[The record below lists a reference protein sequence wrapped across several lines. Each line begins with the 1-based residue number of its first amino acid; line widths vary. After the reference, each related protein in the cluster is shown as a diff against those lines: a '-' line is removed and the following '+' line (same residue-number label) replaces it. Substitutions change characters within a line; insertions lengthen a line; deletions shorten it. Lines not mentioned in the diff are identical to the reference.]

1 MLEFQITT
9 DLEALPHE
17 LSFNFDELK
26 AELTAQLERYQ
37 GLVITEDAI
46 KEGKEDRAKLNKL
59 KTALDTQRKTIKKKW
74 NEPYDVFERK
84 IKEVIA
90 LVDKPIAAIDS
101 QLNAYEEQRKAEKRE
116 QIEDLYHQTVPS
128 DIKGLIPLDRIFDQ
142 TWLNAGTSLK
152 KVEEAISGLVARIQN
167 DLLAL
172 REIEPEH
179 AVAVRQ
185 EYYRTLD
192 LGAAMRQLTALRE
205 TAEAMKRAAQAQ
217 TQAEPPKPAEPAPE
231 PQSEPVKQ
239 ATQNQP
245 QSEPEKLY
253 KLRLEFSLTKQQAAA
268 LKQFIVA
275 NGIEYK
281 TI

>member
-152 KVEEAISGLVARIQN
+152 KVEEAISELAKRVQN
-167 DLLAL
+167 DVLAL
-172 REIEPEH
+172 QEIEPEH
-179 AVAVRQ
+179 SVAVRR

-192 LGAAMRQLTALRE
+192 LGAAMRLLAELRA
-205 TAEAMKRAAQAQ
+205 TAEAVKRETPAE
-217 TQAEPPKPAEPAPE
+217 TQPEPPKPAEPAPE
-231 PQSEPVKQ
+231 PPV
-239 ATQNQP
+239 AQP
-245 QSEPEKLY
+245 APAAQSEPEKLY
-253 KLRLEFSLTKQQAAA
+253 KLRLEFCLTKQQAAA
-268 LKQFIVA
+268 LKAFITN
-275 NGIEYK
+275 NGIDYR

>member
-17 LSFNFDELK
+17 LGFNFEELK

-46 KEGKEDRAKLNKL
+46 KDGKEDRAKLNKL

-84 IKEVIA
+84 IKEVIT

-101 QLNAYEEQRKAEKRE
+101 QLAAYEEQRKAEKRE

-142 TWLNAGTSLK
+142 TWLNTGTSIK
-152 KVEEAISGLVARIQN
+152 KVEEAISGLVTRVQN
-167 DLLAL
+167 DALAL
-172 REIEPEH
+172 QEIEPEH
-179 AVAVRQ
+179 SVAVQR
-185 EYYRTLD
+185 EYNRTLD
-192 LGAAMRQLTALRE
+192 LGAAMRLLAELRA
-205 TAEAMKRAAQAQ
+205 TAEAMKRETPAE
-217 TQAEPPKPAEPAPE
+217 TQPEPPRPTEPAPE
-231 PQSEPVKQ
+231 PPV
-239 ATQNQP
+239 AQP
-245 QSEPEKLY
+245 APVAPSEPEKLY
-253 KLRLEFSLTKQQAAA
+253 KLRLEFCLTKQQAAA
-268 LKQFIVA
+268 LKAFIRA
-275 NGIEYK
+275 NGIDYK

>member
-46 KEGKEDRAKLNKL
+46 KDGKEDRAKLNKL

-116 QIEDLYHQTVPS
+116 QIEHLYHQTVPS

-152 KVEEAISGLVARIQN
+152 KVEEAISGLATRVQN
-167 DLLAL
+167 DVLAL
-172 REIEPEH
+172 QEIEPEH
-179 AVAVRQ
+179 SAAVRR

-192 LGAAMRQLTALRE
+192 LGAAMRLLTELRA
-205 TAEAMKRAAQAQ
+205 TAEAMKREAPAE
-217 TQAEPPKPAEPAPE
+217 TRPEPPKPAEPAPE
-231 PQSEPVKQ
+231 PPV
-239 ATQNQP
+239 AQP
-245 QSEPEKLY
+245 APAAQSEPEKLY
-253 KLRLEFSLTKQQAAA
+253 KLRLEFCLTKQQAAA
-268 LKQFIVA
+268 LKAFITN
-275 NGIEYK
+275 NGIDYK

>member
-1 MLEFQITT
+1 MLELRINT
-9 DLEALPHE
+9 DLDALPHE

-37 GLVITEDAI
+37 GLVVTEETI

-59 KTALDTQRKTIKKKW
+59 KTAIDTRRKEIKKQW
-74 NEPYDVFERK
+74 NAPYDVFESR

-90 LVDKPIAAIDS
+90 LIDKPVAAIDA

-116 QIEDLYHQTVPS
+116 QIEDIYHETVPQ

-142 TWLNAGTSLK
+142 RWLNAGVSTK
-152 KVEEAISGLVARIQN
+152 KVEEAIIGLVARVQN

-231 PQSEPVKQ
+231 PQKPAPE
-239 ATQNQP
+239 P

-268 LKQFIVA
+268 LKAFITA
-275 NGIEYK
+275 NGINYK